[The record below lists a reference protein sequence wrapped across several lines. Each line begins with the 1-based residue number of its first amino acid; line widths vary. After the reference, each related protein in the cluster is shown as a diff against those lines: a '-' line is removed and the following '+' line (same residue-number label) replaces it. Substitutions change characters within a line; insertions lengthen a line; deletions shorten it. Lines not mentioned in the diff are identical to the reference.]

1 MKALIYNGVGKCK
14 LVDKEIP
21 RLSGGLDALVKM
33 QRTTICGSDLHILKG
48 DVPTCTEGRTLGH
61 EGIGVIQEIGQ
72 EVKNFKRGDR
82 VLIRCITSCGT
93 CQFCKKSM
101 ADCCVNAGWILGNSV
116 DGSQAEYVRIQYAD
130 TSLYHVPAGVDER
143 TLLLFSDILPTGL
156 EVGVLRGKVH
166 PGCTIAIV
174 GAGPVGLAAGLTAQ
188 LYSPRK
194 LVFFDMDDYRLSVA
208 KKMGATHVYN
218 VTNMK
223 GTVRDLAAEHID
235 EADGFDVVME
245 AVGIPATFNM
255 CEDLVG
261 KGGHIANMGVHGKSV
276 DLHIERLWVR
286 STTIS
291 MALVSAHTIPTLLD
305 LFAAGKIDASAGAMV
320 THDFKFSEIE
330 RAYDH
335 FGQAAKTKSLK
346 VNIEFEEPTAKI

>member
-1 MKALIYNGVGKCK
+1 MKALVYNGVGKCK

-48 DVPTCTEGRTLGH
+48 DVPTCTPGRTLGH
-61 EGIGVIQEIGQ
+61 EGIGVVEEIGQ
-72 EVKNFKRGDR
+72 EVKNFKKGDR
-82 VLIRCITSCGT
+82 VLIRCITCCGT
-93 CQFCKKSM
+93 CQFCKK
-101 ADCCVNAGWILGNSV
+101 N
-116 DGSQAEYVRIQYAD
+116 
-130 TSLYHVPAGVDER
+130 
-143 TLLLFSDILPTGL
+143 DILPTGL
-156 EVGVLRGKVH
+156 EVGVLRGKVQ
-166 PGCTIAIV
+166 PGCTVAIV

-188 LYSPRK
+188 LYAPRK

-218 VTNMK
+218 VKDIK
-223 GTVRDLAAEHID
+223 GTVRDLVAEHID

-255 CEDLVG
+255 CEDLVA

-276 DLHIERLWVR
+276 DLHIERLWAR

-291 MALVSAHTIPTLLD
+291 MALVSAHTIPTLLN
-305 LFAAGKIDASAGAMV
+305 LFAAGKIDASAMV
-320 THDFKFSEIE
+320 THDFKFSDIE
-330 RAYDH
+330 KAYDH
-335 FGQAAKTKSLK
+335 FGRAAETKSLK
-346 VNIEFEEPTAKI
+346 VSIEFDPPSAKAGAERRGQRL

>member
-48 DVPTCTEGRTLGH
+48 DVPTCTPGRTLGH
-61 EGIGVIQEIGQ
+61 EGIGVIEEIGQ
-72 EVKNFKRGDR
+72 EVKNFKKGDR
-82 VLIRCITSCGT
+82 VLIRCITCCGT
-93 CQFCKKSM
+93 CQFCKKK
-101 ADCCVNAGWILGNSV
+101 
-116 DGSQAEYVRIQYAD
+116 AEYVRIKYAD
-130 TSLYHVPAGVDER
+130 TSLYHVPNNVDER

-156 EVGVLRGKVH
+156 EVGVLRGKVQ
-166 PGCTIAIV
+166 PGCTVAIV

-188 LYSPRK
+188 LYAPRK
-194 LVFFDMDDYRLSVA
+194 LVFFDMDEYRLSVA

-218 VTNMK
+218 VKDIK
-223 GTVRDLAAEHID
+223 GTVRDLVAEHID

-255 CEDLVG
+255 CEELVA

-276 DLHIERLWVR
+276 DLHIERLWAR

-291 MALVSAHTIPTLLD
+291 MALVSAHTIPTLLN
-305 LFAAGKIDASAGAMV
+305 LFAAGKIDASAMV
-320 THDFKFSEIE
+320 THDFKFSDIE
-330 RAYDH
+330 KAYDH
-335 FGQAAKTKSLK
+335 FGRAAETKSLK
-346 VNIEFEEPTAKI
+346 VSIEFDPPGAKAGAERRVQRL

>member
-48 DVPTCTEGRTLGH
+48 DVPTCTPGRTLGH
-61 EGIGVIQEIGQ
+61 EGIGVIEEIGQ
-72 EVKNFKRGDR
+72 EVKNFKKGDR
-82 VLIRCITSCGT
+82 VLIRC
-93 CQFCKKSM
+93 
-101 ADCCVNAGWILGNSV
+101 WILGHTV
-116 DGSQAEYVRIQYAD
+116 DGSQAEYVRIKYAD
-130 TSLYHVPAGVDER
+130 TSLYHVPNNVDER

-156 EVGVLRGKVH
+156 EVGVLRGKVQ
-166 PGCTIAIV
+166 PGCTVAIV

-188 LYSPRK
+188 LYAPRK

-218 VTNMK
+218 VKDIK
-223 GTVRDLAAEHID
+223 GTVRDLVAEHID

-255 CEDLVG
+255 CEDLVA

-276 DLHIERLWVR
+276 DLHIERLWAR

-291 MALVSAHTIPTLLD
+291 MALVSAHTIPTLLN
-305 LFAAGKIDASAGAMV
+305 LFAAGKIDASAMV
-320 THDFKFSEIE
+320 THDFKFSDIE
-330 RAYDH
+330 KAYDH
-335 FGQAAKTKSLK
+335 FGRAAETKSLK
-346 VNIEFEEPTAKI
+346 VSIEFDPPSTKAGVERHGQRL